1 VDSVRKGEKFQNR
14 ISSGSSPDVTF
25 FSFYTFRLVTLN
37 FSPEI
42 PPPQKKDGAAEKPNA
57 PALKNNLMDSVL

>member
-1 VDSVRKGEKFQNR
+1 LTLCLSAVNR
-14 ISSGSSPDVTF
+14 HFVTYISPNVTF

-57 PALKNNLMDSVL
+57 PALNINLIDSVL